1 MSETNIVSLD
11 DSQDALTLLHT
22 RQQHIHELLGYN
34 EIRMNEV
41 KPHSKWA
48 KKIIQLAAVYG
59 IAEGDNTK
67 DNSLKS

>member
-1 MSETNIVSLD
+1 M
-11 DSQDALTLLHT
+11 
-22 RQQHIHELLGYN
+22 
-34 EIRMNEV
+34 

-48 KKIIQLAAVYG
+48 KKIIQLATVYG